1 MNPEKR
7 FFLALVLAFVF
18 SAIWMEFMQARQ
30 AKNPQSENVKKDV
43 QENVEKVASDE
54 NASSKEKLV
63 QEIMPATKVA
73 DSLNIIKNE
82 EFISV
87 ETDKYLMK
95 WSNRGASL
103 VSLKLKNYFH
113 DNIDKTQ
120 ENWQQNKDNWLTVL
134 PEFSQSHHSL
144 EILGNGTILDEN
156 GKEQSIFLNNA
167 LWNVEQNLN
176 NTPAQLTFTLG
187 PINGIVYKKEFI
199 FEQNANKISGKIT
212 LTNVS
217 NKVLEQ
223 SYELT
228 GSAGIAIEGNYSDI
242 TRSVYSY
249 IMYPNAKN
257 QPLFKSYEY
266 SKIIS
271 NNAHYE
277 SNIAWASL
285 VNRYFA
291 YILHVK
297 QPEKIK
303 SILGTCFDADYS
315 WVQETLERHKEKGEH
330 AIKETDIRS
339 VKQIQLSL
347 QTAPIRL
354 QPAETSALEFDFFV
368 DTKASLSKMDATY
381 STIDDYGF
389 FGFISKILLLILDLF
404 YKLVHNYGI
413 AIICLTILI
422 KLVLFPMTRKQ
433 QISMQ
438 KYQSQMKIFQP
449 ELKKLQEKYKNDRN
463 KLSQETMALYKK
475 HNINPFP
482 LGGCLPLLL
491 QIPIFFGL
499 YQALFYSVHLR
510 QASFLWIA
518 DLSQPDKLY
527 HFGSPVPYIG
537 DYFNLLPVV
546 MTIVWVIQQKLMP
559 KPEDPQMQQQQKMF
573 AFMSIIF
580 GFMFYHVASGLVL
593 YWMVMNFLSIIEQTV
608 IKRQMNKKA

>member
-30 AKNPQSENVKKDV
+30 AKNPQSENVEKNV
-43 QENVEKVASDE
+43 QENVEKVVSDQK
-54 NASSKEKLV
+54 ASSEEKLK
-63 QEIMPATKVA
+63 QEIVPASQNAT
-73 DSLNIIKNE
+73 SLDIVKNE
-82 EFISV
+82 ETISV
-87 ETDKYLMK
+87 ETEKYLMK

-113 DNIDKTQ
+113 DHIDKTQ
-120 ENWQQNKDNWLTVL
+120 ENWQQNESNWLTVI
-134 PEFSQSHHSL
+134 PEFSKSHHSL

-156 GKEQSIFLNNA
+156 KKEQSIFLNNA
-167 LWNVEQNLN
+167 LWNVEENLDK
-176 NTPAQLTFTLG
+176 TPAQLTFTLG
-187 PINGIVYKKEFI
+187 PINGIVYKKEFT
-199 FEQNANKISGKIT
+199 FDKDANKIAGKIS

-217 NKVLEQ
+217 DKVLEK

-228 GSAGIAIEGNYSDI
+228 GSAGIAIEGNYSDVI
-242 TRSVYSY
+242 RSVYSY

-257 QPLFKSYEY
+257 QPLFKSYDY
-266 SKIIS
+266 SKMTS
-271 NNAHYE
+271 NKAHYE
-277 SNIAWASL
+277 SNIAWVSL

-291 YILHVK
+291 YVLHVK

-303 SILGTCFDADYS
+303 SVLGTAFDADYS
-315 WVQETLERHKEKGEH
+315 WVKETLEKHQEQGEH
-330 AIKETDIRS
+330 AVTEKEIQGI
-339 VKQIQLSL
+339 KQIQLSL
-347 QTAPIRL
+347 QVDSKML
-354 QPAETSALEFDFFV
+354 QPNETSTLEFDFFV
-368 DTKASLSKMDATY
+368 DTKAALSQIDPTY

-389 FGFISKILLLILDLF
+389 FGFISKILLWFLDIF

-422 KLVLFPMTRKQ
+422 KLCLFPMTRKQ

-438 KYQSQMKIFQP
+438 KYQSQMKVFQP

-475 HNINPFP
+475 HNINPLP

-510 QASFLWIA
+510 QASFLWIT

-527 HFGSPVPYIG
+527 HFGSPLPYIG
-537 DYFNLLPVV
+537 DYLNLLPII

-559 KPEDPQMQQQQKMF
+559 KPDDPQMQQQQKMF
-573 AFMSIIF
+573 SVMSIIF

-593 YWMVMNFLSIIEQTV
+593 YWMIMNFLSIIEQTI
-608 IKRQMNKKA
+608 IKRQVNKKA